1 MVMYSNAGA
10 YPVAALPFRVRRT
23 NGLTYTSEAVAENL
37 ADETNPWFEVSDPPA
52 YDASTHT
59 LSWDGADWV
68 VAEIV
73 EPEPQ
78 PEPEPEPQTGP
89 DEVTG
94 TSTFDFIFAQSGPDE
109 IAGTTTGDAVL
120 AGSETSDGV

>member
-1 MVMYSNAGA
+1 MVMYSNDGA
-10 YPVAALPFRVRRT
+10 YPVPTLPFRVRRT
-23 NGLTYTSEAVAENL
+23 NGLTYTAEAVAENL

-52 YDASTHT
+52 YDPSTHT
-59 LSWDGADWV
+59 LNWNGADWV
-68 VAEIV
+68 VSEIV
-73 EPEPQ
+73 EPE

-89 DEVTG
+89 DEVIG

-109 IAGTTTGDAVL
+109 IAGTATGDAVL